1 MQSSTAFKTLAEM
14 VDLLETDLMGL
25 FDDASKFLDMF
36 IIPKKSPIMVGL
48 PPEKAA
54 GSTHIPNFKPQLCV
68 VEFFCRSR
76 IE

>member
-14 VDLLETDLMGL
+14 VDLLKTDLMGL
-25 FDDASKFLDMF
+25 FDDESNFLDMF
-36 IIPKKSPIMVGL
+36 IVPKKRPIMVGL
-48 PPEKAA
+48 PPEKVA
-54 GSTHIPNFKPQLCV
+54 GPTHIPNFKPKLCV